1 MIIILLFVLIISMIG
16 IKKAEKDNY
25 LSKNQTNAI
34 KGIMAILIF
43 LSHFNSQIT
52 LENNTINSIY
62 KLIFRIIDQNM
73 VAIFLFYSGYG
84 IYVSYIN
91 KKNYIKT
98 FFKKRIL
105 KTLIHFDIAV
115 LLFFL
120 LDKIMNI
127 KYSLKEIIL
136 AFTGWTSIGN
146 SNWFIFVI
154 LSLYLITWI
163 IFSVLKNKK
172 YNIHAVSA
180 LSIILIIILYFTK
193 EKYFYN
199 TIMCFPLGMYWGKYK
214 DIIDKKLD
222 KHYWLITF
230 CVVISFAIMTFL
242 RKNIIAYEFHSM
254 LFCVIILLI
263 TNKIEINNR
272 ILAFLGKYSFEI
284 YILQRLSFIVFKGYI
299 NNTYLLL
306 VISFLTTVLLS
317 IIYKKLLKVVDKKLL
332 I

>member
-1 MIIILLFVLIISMIG
+1 
-16 IKKAEKDNY
+16 
-25 LSKNQTNAI
+25 
-34 KGIMAILIF
+34 
-43 LSHFNSQIT
+43 
-52 LENNTINSIY
+52 
-62 KLIFRIIDQNM
+62 
-73 VAIFLFYSGYG
+73 
-84 IYVSYIN
+84 
-91 KKNYIKT
+91 
-98 FFKKRIL
+98 
-105 KTLIHFDIAV
+105 
-115 LLFFL
+115 
-120 LDKIMNI
+120 
-127 KYSLKEIIL
+127 
-136 AFTGWTSIGN
+136 
-146 SNWFIFVI
+146 
-154 LSLYLITWI
+154 
-163 IFSVLKNKK
+163 
-172 YNIHAVSA
+172 
-180 LSIILIIILYFTK
+180 
-193 EKYFYN
+193 
-199 TIMCFPLGMYWGKYK
+199 MCFPLGMYWGKYK